1 MMSKIGILGTGSW
14 ATALGRVLHDNG
26 HQVLLYGI
34 DQNQIDD
41 INMNHQNSQFF
52 GDVVFEEGIKATND
66 LKETIK
72 DAQYLLI
79 TIPTQFVKDT
89 LKLVKPLLDKK
100 ITIINASKGFDL
112 GTNMRMSDT
121 IRSVLSEDEIEPV
134 VSLIGPSH
142 AEEVAIRMLTAV
154 CSVSLNKECAKK
166 VQRLFSNEYFRVY
179 TMSDEIGAEYGVAM
193 KNVIAVAAGVLSGLG
208 YGDNSRA
215 ALITRG
221 LSEMVRYGVK
231 KGGKFETYLG
241 LTGVGDLIV
250 TCSSVHSRN
259 FQAGLE
265 IGKTNDAKTF
275 MKNNKKTCEGIR
287 TCRVIYENQKQYD
300 DIEMPITEA
309 IYQVLYEGKEPKEEI
324 KKLML
329 RELKPEQ

>member
-1 MMSKIGILGTGSW
+1 MSKIGILGTGSW

>member
-1 MMSKIGILGTGSW
+1 MSKIGILGTGSW
-14 ATALGRVLHDNG
+14 ATALARVLHDNG

-154 CSVSLNKECAKK
+154 CSVSLNMECAKK

-275 MKNNKKTCEGIR
+275 MKNNKKTCEGNR
-287 TCRVIYENQKQYD
+287 TCRVIYEDQKQYD

>member
-1 MMSKIGILGTGSW
+1 MSKIGILGTGSW
-14 ATALGRVLHDNG
+14 ATALARVLHDNG

-154 CSVSLNKECAKK
+154 CSVSLNKECATK

-287 TCRVIYENQKQYD
+287 TCRVIYEDQKQYD

>member
-100 ITIINASKGFDL
+100 ITIINASKGFA
-112 GTNMRMSDT
+112 
-121 IRSVLSEDEIEPV
+121 
-134 VSLIGPSH
+134 PSF
-142 AEEVAIRMLTAV
+142 L
-154 CSVSLNKECAKK
+154 AK
-166 VQRLFSNEYFRVY
+166 
-179 TMSDEIGAEYGVAM
+179 
-193 KNVIAVAAGVLSGLG
+193 
-208 YGDNSRA
+208 
-215 ALITRG
+215 
-221 LSEMVRYGVK
+221 
-231 KGGKFETYLG
+231 
-241 LTGVGDLIV
+241 
-250 TCSSVHSRN
+250 
-259 FQAGLE
+259 
-265 IGKTNDAKTF
+265 
-275 MKNNKKTCEGIR
+275 
-287 TCRVIYENQKQYD
+287 
-300 DIEMPITEA
+300 
-309 IYQVLYEGKEPKEEI
+309 
-324 KKLML
+324 
-329 RELKPEQ
+329 

>member
-1 MMSKIGILGTGSW
+1 MSKIGILGTGSW

-287 TCRVIYENQKQYD
+287 TCRVIYEDQKQYD

-309 IYQVLYEGKEPKEEI
+309 IYQVLYEGKEPIEEI

>member
-1 MMSKIGILGTGSW
+1 MSKIGILGTGSW

-287 TCRVIYENQKQYD
+287 TCRVIYEDQKQYD